1 MSNVFSKYLGK
12 MALLAA
18 AVLWAGCNDVNKN
31 SGSEKSASKYSSS
44 SSAVEKLSPV
54 GSSDSGSFLDS
65 AEQHELKHT
74 RDSLMK
80 VFFPVERNDKRC
92 MVKVN
97 AGLRYDIG
105 NLLKHGKAQKYGCA
119 RKKRVSVVK
128 KSHFD
133 FVEEKICAD
142 GGGIG
147 CALASL
153 YGAMIPNDRNRCKSC
168 YMDKVNPEQI
178 VLDKDAKVDVE
189 HVVKVVRMRSHG
201 LLHLYRK
208 EVKSL
213 ERFESLY
220 GQIVLKFTIASNGSI
235 ENIQIES
242 STMDD
247 MDFDEIIKNAVSRW
261 TFAKGNKGTISIPF
275 TFHEK

>member
-1 MSNVFSKYLGK
+1 
-12 MALLAA
+12 
-18 AVLWAGCNDVNKN
+18 
-31 SGSEKSASKYSSS
+31 
-44 SSAVEKLSPV
+44 
-54 GSSDSGSFLDS
+54 
-65 AEQHELKHT
+65 
-74 RDSLMK
+74 
-80 VFFPVERNDKRC
+80 

-133 FVEEKICAD
+133 FVEEKFCAD
-142 GGGIG
+142 GLGIG
-147 CALASL
+147 CARASL
-153 YGAMIPNDRNRCKSC
+153 YGVMIPNDRNRCKSC

-213 ERFESLY
+213 ERFAKRLRGADHILNLS
-220 GQIVLKFTIASNGSI
+220 QSSFFT
-235 ENIQIES
+235 
-242 STMDD
+242 
-247 MDFDEIIKNAVSRW
+247 NAVRLRPSFVR
-261 TFAKGNKGTISIPF
+261 ALNA
-275 TFHEK
+275 